1 MQKKRSRKTNV
12 TTIAEEYMQTVT
24 AREDAEKQDGAKE
37 VKRVTARKFSLGS
50 SKYTGWSDV

>member
-24 AREDAEKQDGAKE
+24 GREDTEKQDGAKE

-50 SKYTGWSDV
+50 SKYTSWSDV

>member
-12 TTIAEEYMQTVT
+12 TTIAEEYMQTV
-24 AREDAEKQDGAKE
+24 AREDADKQDGAKE

-50 SKYTGWSDV
+50 SKYTSWSDV

>member
-12 TTIAEEYMQTVT
+12 TTIAEEYMQTV
-24 AREDAEKQDGAKE
+24 AREDTDKQDGAKE

-50 SKYTGWSDV
+50 SKYTSRSDL